1 MTDLTTSILKSLK
14 KEYSLKTNRSH
25 GDGISELILTILS
38 QNTADRN
45 SGQAFANLLTQFNSW
60 DQVLHADTRQIKKQI
75 QIGGMS
81 NTKSKTIKKVLNIV
95 KEQNTNYDLSFLKK
109 MKRKDALDWLINLPG
124 VGSKTASC
132 VLLFAYG
139 IPFIPVDTHV
149 ERIAKRI
156 GLVKNKLNYNEVQN
170 ELEFMMKKKDY
181 GLFHLSFIEHGRK
194 ICNAKKPICSKCPI
208 DKLCKKNDVTNSIWK
223 YLDIYIHI

>member
-95 KEQNTNYDLSFLKK
+95 KEQNANYDLSFLKK

-156 GLVKNKLNYNEVQN
+156 GLVKNKLNYNKVQN

-208 DKLCKKNDVTNSIWK
+208 DKLCKKNDVTNSI
-223 YLDIYIHI
+223 

>member
-60 DQVLHADTRQIKKQI
+60 DQVLYADTRQIKKQI

-95 KEQNTNYDLSFLKK
+95 KEQNANYDLTFLKK

-170 ELEFMMKKKDY
+170 ELESMMEKREY

-208 DKLCKKNDVTNSIWK
+208 DKLCKKNDVTNSI
-223 YLDIYIHI
+223 

>member
-1 MTDLTTSILKSLK
+1 MTKLTTLILKSLK
-14 KEYSLKTNRSH
+14 KEYSLKRNRPH

-45 SGQAFANLLTQFNSW
+45 SGQAFAKLLSQFSNW
-60 DQVLHADTRQIKKQI
+60 DQVLQAEDKQIKQQI

-81 NTKSKTIKKVLNIV
+81 NTKSKTIKKVLRIV
-95 KEQNTNYDLSFLKK
+95 KEQNSNYNLSFLKK
-109 MKRKDALDWLINLPG
+109 MKTSDALDWLINLPG

-156 GLVKNKLNYNEVQN
+156 GLVENKLNYTEVQN
-170 ELEFMMKKKDY
+170 ELESMMKKQEY

-194 ICNAKKPICSKCPI
+194 ICNAKKPICSKCSI
-208 DKLCKKNDVTNSIWK
+208 NKLCKKNDVTNSI
-223 YLDIYIHI
+223 

>member
-1 MTDLTTSILKSLK
+1 MTNLTTSILKTLK
-14 KEYSLKTNRSH
+14 KEYSLKKNRSH

-45 SGQAFANLLTQFNSW
+45 SGQAFANLLTQFNNW
-60 DQVLHADTRQIKKQI
+60 DQVLHADIRQIKKQI

-95 KEQNTNYDLSFLKK
+95 KKQNANYDLSFLKK

-170 ELEFMMKKKDY
+170 ELESMMEKREY

-194 ICNAKKPICSKCPI
+194 ICNAKKPICSNCPI
-208 DKLCKKNDVTNSIWK
+208 NKLCKKNDVTNSI
-223 YLDIYIHI
+223 